1 MAELKTFFLAVL
13 IVGCTFVLV
22 AMKILQPDGWWQGT
36 GVAATL
42 YGVRTVADKM
52 TKAKRVIVT
61 NNAGGVTP

>member
-52 TKAKRVIVT
+52 TKAKRVVAEPQ
-61 NNAGGVTP
+61 NGGLSP